1 MTPGEGAS
9 DLGGLEDRWVTSVL
23 ALDEHER
30 EKLLTWVPVIKETI
44 EKARQEADELAAR
57 LAGAE
62 RFSQISP
69 TDPSNESRPG
79 ESASWTRQRHPWH
92 LQPASMEVQFD
103 PPQAIAVA
111 SQLASRA
118 AGHRESD
125 VVPRYLA
132 GKRSSDTP
140 VSPRKTA

>member
-1 MTPGEGAS
+1 MMVCWSVSNLMVSSMRPWLRGSRRTNIGRSVRSPGPSKGARLLYDQVTPGEGAS

-23 ALDEHER
+23 DLGEHER

-92 LQPASMEVQFD
+92 LQPASMEV
-103 PPQAIAVA
+103 
-111 SQLASRA
+111 
-118 AGHRESD
+118 
-125 VVPRYLA
+125 
-132 GKRSSDTP
+132 
-140 VSPRKTA
+140 